1 MKKATYDK
9 SGIMT
14 EAWNLF
20 NNDDIALADFEYL
33 TFGELQGQ
41 KTFAL
46 CLKEAWAHEKEI
58 VERINEKYAD
68 AENSE
73 EAKAWDWACKKLGLQ
88 IEMDAY
94 TKMVNVNDMRKEAW
108 SGTSVWPLAMRAVK
122 LHIKLFGQVA

>member
-20 NNDDIALADFEYL
+20 NNDDITLADFEHL

-46 CLKEAWAHEKEI
+46 CLKEAWAHEK
-58 VERINEKYAD
+58 RN
-68 AENSE
+68 
-73 EAKAWDWACKKLGLQ
+73 C
-88 IEMDAY
+88 
-94 TKMVNVNDMRKEAW
+94 
-108 SGTSVWPLAMRAVK
+108 
-122 LHIKLFGQVA
+122 